1 MVYAVLFLIQSV
13 IFIENIVMNILV
25 LMPLHTCELQNRIIF
40 LGKNS
45 HQMLRAIL
53 FLMEIVQFHSEEC
66 ALVLYFHQ
74 QCMVWAVFQP
84 LPSIFFIYNCHADRW
99 KMISQWCI
107 WNILIMSEVEDY
119 ILCLKASFLY
129 FYDEFLEISFACFF
143 VVY

>member
-25 LMPLHTCELQNRIIF
+25 LIPLHTCELQNRIIF

-45 HQMLRAIL
+45 HQMLREIL

-74 QCMVWAVFQP
+74 QC
-84 LPSIFFIYNCHADRW
+84 
-99 KMISQWCI
+99 
-107 WNILIMSEVEDY
+107 
-119 ILCLKASFLY
+119 
-129 FYDEFLEISFACFF
+129 
-143 VVY
+143 VV